1 MPTSDVIVVGGG
13 VNGVAI
19 AFNLARRGVQVT
31 LVERESIAAGPTG
44 RACGIIR
51 QHYSHEVTA
60 RMALKGLRIFQ
71 NFDDVVGGTCDFR
84 QTGCVIPVGPQ
95 DVSSLEANVA
105 LQQAVGVDTRLI
117 SLQELA
123 ELEPHADFRGIAA
136 AAYEPEA
143 GYADAYSTA
152 NAYAQRARELGTELL
167 TGTRVLSVIVEGGR
181 AQGVSTDGGP
191 LSAGTVVLAA
201 GPWSRQLG
209 EACGVELPLTAA
221 RVQVGLFNRTPRI
234 ERHGVVLDTK
244 LGIYTRPEAD
254 DLMLVGSLETS
265 EAEHRVEDPDRYP
278 ESADF
283 DRISHYS
290 NRIVE
295 RYPAMSGASFRNG
308 YASLY
313 DVSPDWQPVLDELP
327 GVENLYCAAG
337 SSGHGFKLAPVVG
350 EMMADLVIDGKDSE
364 DDISLFSFD
373 RFAAEASL
381 AGRYDQKILG

>member
-1 MPTSDVIVVGGG
+1 MPASDVIVVGGG

-19 AFNLARRGVQVT
+19 AFNLARRGVKVT
-31 LVERESIAAGPTG
+31 LVERESVAAGPTG
-44 RACGIIR
+44 RSCGIIR

-60 RMALKGLRIFQ
+60 RMARRGLEIFQ
-71 NFDDVVGGTCDFR
+71 NFDDVVGGNCDFR
-84 QTGCVIPVGPQ
+84 RTGCLVPVGSR
-95 DVSSLEANVA
+95 DVPSLEANVA

-117 SLQELA
+117 SAEELA
-123 ELEPHADFRGIAA
+123 ELEPHADFGGIAA

-152 NAYAQRARELGTELL
+152 NAYARRAGELGAEFL
-167 TGTRVLSVIVEGGR
+167 TGTRVLSVTVEGG
-181 AQGVSTDGGP
+181 QVKGVLTDSGP
-191 LSAGTVVLAA
+191 LSAGAVVLAA
-201 GPWSRQLG
+201 GPWSRRLG

-234 ERHGVVLDTK
+234 ERHGVVLDTT

-278 ESADF
+278 EGADF
-283 DRISHYS
+283 DRISLYS
-290 NRIVE
+290 KRVVE

-327 GVENLYCAAG
+327 GVERLYCAAG
-337 SSGHGFKLAPVVG
+337 SSGHGFKLAPAVG
-350 EMMADLVIDGKDSE
+350 EMMAALILDGKDPE
-364 DDISLFSFD
+364 DDISFFSFE
-373 RFAAEASL
+373 RFGAETSL